1 MDHLARLYYFRYF
14 RQLIELKRFVKINPS
29 LLPLIAYLISS
40 AAGLFYLT
48 NLLAYFGFD
57 GLQHIRLGDFFTI
70 IFSSL
75 GLMLTFVGI
84 VIFCI
89 FIIPL
94 DKKLT
99 GIRFLGLGKIFFKMN
114 LPFLKAPLL
123 SAFCSALIAVFV
135 NAFTIAKIDAS
146 HIKNSQEGFVT
157 VSFNYPVNWLGK
169 TTTTLEEAKIIASTS
184 YYVFIFH
191 QTTKKS
197 VVVPLSNI
205 ATVFKA
211 QPKGHESE

>member
-1 MDHLARLYYFRYF
+1 MDHLARLYYFRYL
-14 RQLIELKRFVKINPS
+14 RQLTELKRFLKVNPS
-29 LLPLIAYLISS
+29 LFPLIVYLISS

-48 NLLAYFGFD
+48 CLLSYFGFD

-75 GLMLTFVGI
+75 GLMLTFVG
-84 VIFCI
+84 VIIFGI

-99 GIRFLGLGKIFFKMN
+99 SVKFLGLGKVLFKLN

-123 SAFCSALIAVFV
+123 VAFCSALFAVFV
-135 NAFTIAKIDAS
+135 NAYSMAKIDAR
-146 HIKNSQEGFVT
+146 HIKQSQEDLVT

-169 TTTTLEEAKIIASTS
+169 TTTTLEESKIIASTS
-184 YYVFIFH
+184 RYVFIFH
-191 QTTKKS
+191 PVTKKS
-197 VVVPLSNI
+197 SVVPLSNI
-205 ATVFKA
+205 ATVIKA
-211 QPKGHESE
+211 RAKGDE